1 MARSKREKQEELE
14 KERVLEM
21 TRSYEQELDEDNAA
35 NDDNSSSPVGE
46 VGAIPTEEDGD
57 NKKNKKGV
65 GNKSSQTKLT
75 EEEIKQIQEE
85 EEKQKKEKE
94 KFNNKKAD
102 KVVKN
107 IGKNKLESMNEVE
120 LAQYFLKLLYSPDSL
135 VTGEPGF
142 ENKEAVLKSFYARF
156 ERLDKTSQQ
165 YVENRF
171 QYEVQRSSLS
181 QQMVVTDSTIK
192 NALHGIEAS
201 RHTLMGDTVGFVVDE
216 KIGNYDSSSTHFTS
230 LHTINKLM
238 SMNYKKG
245 SYDYTD
251 ANGDVVRVHAGE
263 VSNITNSKGEKI
275 QSVKATHEAEDYIV
289 NSLSVSNGEDMASLL
304 SIRANT
310 KEIKEII
317 QKTIEEKAAIVKQYI
332 KESAL
337 FGAGSIEGS
346 GVTKEEQ
353 EKATERLENISKRRE
368 EQRKNENEA
377 RQEAL
382 KTKSA
387 QEVYS
392 RDVQIEAKFNK
403 IPRALQEL
411 HLKKQKGFRLTK
423 EEQKEL
429 NGNKKYIE
437 YINFVSSAEKE
448 IEKSIKL
455 SSEKAIA
462 GIKLDLSGLTK
473 NYEGNKTYSYLDFI
487 NYYEKRAD
495 GSLKEGDKIPCL
507 EELCDIANADNA
519 RSRGKRGTF
528 ARELKENKEYAGY
541 KKYIDAYSNVNK
553 SLNKG
558 EDELYHHAK
567 GLKAAY
573 FEILK
578 DVKDAD
584 KADEIFQTVFVKN
597 DKVYLNII
605 ETNKVKTMSHEDI
618 KLKSEEQERAFEEEK
633 KQAEEENSKDI
644 EKEEEKNLKVKVNKP
659 KEEENVSENTEG
671 KVDFEAFTTKAKDSF
686 ETSDLNAANN
696 KANSLVA
703 ELNME
708 KTQDAQQGKQA
719 TQTKNNTNTLEDLG
733 MSQANNNKK

>member
-21 TRSYEQELDEDNAA
+21 TRSYEQELDEDNAV

-57 NKKNKKGV
+57 NKKNKKGA

-75 EEEIKQIQEE
+75 EEEIKKIQEE

-156 ERLDKTSQQ
+156 ERLDKASQQ

-201 RHTLMGDTVGFVVDE
+201 KHTLMGDTVGFVVEE

-230 LHTINKLM
+230 LHTINALM

-251 ANGDVVRVHAGE
+251 ANGDIVRVEAVE
-263 VSNITNSKGEKI
+263 TSNIFNMLGEKTQTI
-275 QSVKATHEAEDYIV
+275 KATHEAEDYIV
-289 NSLSVSNGEDMASLL
+289 NSLSVSNGENVASLL

-317 QKTIEEKAAIVKQYI
+317 QKTIEEKVAIVKQHI

-337 FGAGSIEGS
+337 FGAGPIEGS

-353 EKATERLENISKRRE
+353 EKATERLENISKRNE
-368 EQRKNENEA
+368 EDRKNKNAENREA
-377 RQEAL
+377 A
-382 KTKSA
+382 KNKDPK
-387 QEVYS
+387 EVYD
-392 RDVQIEAKFNK
+392 RDKQIEAKFNR

-429 NGNKKYIE
+429 NTNKKYLD
-437 YINFVSSAEKE
+437 YINFVNSSEKE

-473 NYEGNKTYSYLDFI
+473 NYEDGKAYSYLDFI
-487 NYYEKRAD
+487 NYYEKRSE

-519 RSRGKRGTF
+519 KSRGKRGTF
-528 ARELKENKEYAGY
+528 ARELKDNKEYAGY

-558 EDELYHHAK
+558 EDELYNHAK

-584 KADEIFQTVFVKN
+584 KADEIFQNVFVKN
-597 DKVYLNII
+597 DKVYLNIV
-605 ETNKVKTMSHEDI
+605 EANKVKTMSHEDI
-618 KLKSEEQERAFEEEK
+618 KLKSEEQDRVCEEEK
-633 KQAEEENSKDI
+633 KQLEEENSKNK

-659 KEEENVSENTEG
+659 KEEKVSENTEG
-671 KVDFEAFTTKAKDSF
+671 KVDFEAYITKAKDSF
-686 ETSDLNAANN
+686 ETSDLNLANN

-719 TQTKNNTNTLEDLG
+719 TQTKNNVNTLEDLG